1 MNAATPD
8 QRRELA
14 EFFGRVMRRAVE
26 VGANLTDQMDPAAR
40 AKPDDPESDAPKT
53 TATIDLA
60 HAYDLVTRSMR
71 RSIAV
76 AMHLAEPLASLQ
88 ATHQRTA
95 ARTRILREVDEDI
108 DLRAPDRDQAES
120 LRAELR
126 ERIDGPDIEET
137 ILTRPLEEIIRE
149 IRRDL
154 GLVLREGHRI
164 GLRRTPEDLALLR
177 DIAACP
183 PTQTPKP
190 EPTLPRVD
198 RLARRNQTAEPEPET
213 RADPE
218 RHQGQSLLEYLMR
231 ER

>member
-40 AKPDDPESDAPKT
+40 S
-53 TATIDLA
+53 
-60 HAYDLVTRSMR
+60 
-71 RSIAV
+71 
-76 AMHLAEPLASLQ
+76 
-88 ATHQRTA
+88 
-95 ARTRILREVDEDI
+95 
-108 DLRAPDRDQAES
+108 ES

-183 PTQTPKP
+183 PTQTPTP